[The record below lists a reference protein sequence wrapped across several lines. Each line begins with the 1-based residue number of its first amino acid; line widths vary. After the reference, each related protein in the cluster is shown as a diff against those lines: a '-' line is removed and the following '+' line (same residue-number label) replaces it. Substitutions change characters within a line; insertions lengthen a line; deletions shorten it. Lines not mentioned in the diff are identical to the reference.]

1 MRVAV
6 CFYGLVGSTQK
17 KFGKGTS
24 LDPKLSHKYYKKNV
38 FKYLK
43 NYDVFIH
50 SQSIE
55 YKDVLKKLYDPKV
68 YCIEGKK
75 NFFFKALTN
84 LKFIKILFY
93 SIFNLPRFNQRFNRG
108 LNGYSRWYSTKKVID
123 LKKKYEM
130 ENNFK
135 YDLVFLTRLD
145 WAFIKPFKLN
155 KKMSNDFV
163 VSHHND
169 VPSPR
174 NNYKSKIKKN
184 NKTYRNG
191 LADYWFLSSSKNL
204 DKFSKLFDNIK
215 DYHLSP
221 HISAL
226 QHVKKLNF
234 KLKFYKY
241 RGLDHEALR
250 RLLKSEE

>member
-1 MRVAV
+1 MRIAV
-6 CFYGLVGSTQK
+6 CFYGLVGGAQK
-17 KFGKGTS
+17 KFGKDTS
-24 LDPKLSHKYYKKNV
+24 LNPKLSYKFYKKNV
-38 FKYLK
+38 FEYLK

-50 SQSIE
+50 SQSFE
-55 YKDVLKKLYDPKV
+55 FKEDLKKLYVPKL
-68 YCIEGKK
+68 YCIERKK
-75 NFFFKALTN
+75 NFFFKAIFN
-84 LKFIKILFY
+84 FKFLRILFY
-93 SIFNLPRFNQRFNRG
+93 SIIKLSQLRQRFNRG
-108 LNGYSRWYSTKKVID
+108 LNGYSRWYSTKKVIE
-123 LKKKYEM
+123 LKKKYER

-135 YDLVFLTRLD
+135 YDLVFLARLD
-145 WAFIKPFKLN
+145 WAFIKPFKFN
-155 KKMSNDFV
+155 KKMSNYFV

-184 NKTYRNG
+184 NKTFKNG
-191 LADYWFLSSSKNL
+191 LADYWFISSSKNI
-204 DKFSKLFDNIK
+204 DKFSKLYDKIK

-226 QHVKKLNF
+226 QHIKKLNF

>member
-6 CFYGLVGSTQK
+6 CFYGLVGSAQR
-17 KFGKGTS
+17 KFGKGNS
-24 LDPKLSHKYYKKNV
+24 LDPELSHKFYKKNV

-50 SQSIE
+50 SQSVEFKEDLKI
-55 YKDVLKKLYDPKV
+55 YMSQNYIVLR
-68 YCIEGKK
+68 KK
-75 NFFFKALTN
+75 NFFFKAIIN
-84 LKFIKILFY
+84 FKFLKILLY
-93 SIFNLPRFNQRFNRG
+93 SVLDLPKLIQRFNRG
-108 LNGYSRWYSTKKVID
+108 LNGYSRWYSTKKVIE
-123 LKKKYEM
+123 LKKKYEK

-145 WAFIKPFKLN
+145 WAFIKPFRMN
-155 KKMSNDFV
+155 KKMSNYFI

-184 NKTYRNG
+184 NKTYKNG
-191 LADYWFLSSSKNL
+191 LADYWFLSSSNNL
-204 DKFSKLFDNIK
+204 DKFSKLYDKIK

-221 HISAL
+221 HVSAL
-226 QHVKKLNF
+226 QHIVKLNF
-234 KLKFYKY
+234 NLKFYKY

-250 RLLKSEE
+250 RLLRSKE